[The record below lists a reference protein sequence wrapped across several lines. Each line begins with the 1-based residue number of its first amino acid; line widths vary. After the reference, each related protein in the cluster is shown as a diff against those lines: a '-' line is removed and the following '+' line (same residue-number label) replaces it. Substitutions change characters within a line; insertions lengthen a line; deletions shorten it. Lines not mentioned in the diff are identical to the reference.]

1 MKIRCYRKLGTHG
14 QYACSLRAA
23 KQAFC
28 DLDIF
33 IGFGLTNVFEFDSSA
48 RNTPRIQGTV
58 VASFSVNNREMAP
71 KHEPMLLFYPLL
83 GDRFANFDP
92 RKFEAECIPMLLAWY
107 EKISKQ
113 SPQQYSG
120 ILEII
125 IEYRDGGYIA
135 HEFKYM

>member
-1 MKIRCYRKLGTHG
+1 MKIRCYRKLGTQG
-14 QYACSLRAA
+14 RYACSLRAA
-23 KQAFC
+23 KQAFR
-28 DLDIF
+28 DLDILVC
-33 IGFGLTNVFEFDSSA
+33 FGLTNVFEFDYNA

-58 VASFSVNNREMAP
+58 VASFSVNNRERTP

-83 GDRFANFDP
+83 GDRFSNFDLQ
-92 RKFEAECIPMLLAWY
+92 KFEAECIPTLLAWH

-120 ILEII
+120 VLKII
-125 IEYRDGGYIA
+125 IEYRSGGYIA